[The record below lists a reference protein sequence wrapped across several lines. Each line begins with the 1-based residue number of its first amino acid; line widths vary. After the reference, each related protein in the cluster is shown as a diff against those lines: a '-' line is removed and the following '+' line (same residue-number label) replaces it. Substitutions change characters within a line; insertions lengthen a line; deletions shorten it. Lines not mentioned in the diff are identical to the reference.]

1 MTTPSNDTMQFLRD
15 LGSVDTLTQAAT
27 QEAGLQNR
35 PVYNSHVHFPP
46 NFSAFDTVD
55 QAVTMAAEQGV
66 GVLGTGN
73 YYDYS
78 IYQEF
83 IKLARGKDIF
93 PLFGTEVIA
102 LDRDLMQQGIRINDP
117 GNPGK
122 IYICGKGISGFAS
135 LNETAKHWLRL
146 IRRSDT
152 RRMALMTKKM
162 ADVFSSGGVDTGL
175 TDQAIIDRTAARH
188 QCNRDTIILQE
199 RHLCQAFQ
207 ERLFEI
213 VEPNQRLS
221 TLSTILGIQPTSKAD
236 DTVGLQNEIRS
247 HLIKAGKP
255 CFVPEDFV
263 DLSQACALIH
273 ALGGIVCYP
282 VLADGA
288 NPRCEYEVAPEPL
301 VNRLKAQRIGLV
313 ELITIRNEV
322 DVVVEYVTH
331 LRKAGIAVVAG
342 TEHNTL
348 DLIPLAPTCKGGVPI
363 PEPIREI
370 FWEGICVIAA
380 HQFLTAHGRCG
391 FVDTQGEFNPAYF
404 SHEVRMTA
412 FKKLGAAVIDAY
424 NAKRSS

>member
-1 MTTPSNDTMQFLRD
+1 M
-15 LGSVDTLTQAAT
+15 
-27 QEAGLQNR
+27 
-35 PVYNSHVHFPP
+35 
-46 NFSAFDTVD
+46 
-55 QAVTMAAEQGV
+55 
-66 GVLGTGN
+66 
-73 YYDYS
+73 
-78 IYQEF
+78 
-83 IKLARGKDIF
+83 
-93 PLFGTEVIA
+93 
-102 LDRDLMQQGIRINDP
+102 
-117 GNPGK
+117 
-122 IYICGKGISGFAS
+122 
-135 LNETAKHWLRL
+135 
-146 IRRSDT
+146 
-152 RRMALMTKKM
+152 
-162 ADVFSSGGVDTGL
+162 
-175 TDQAIIDRTAARH
+175 
-188 QCNRDTIILQE
+188 
-199 RHLCQAFQ
+199 CQAFQ

-348 DLIPLAPTCKGGVPI
+348 DLIPLAPTCKGAVPI